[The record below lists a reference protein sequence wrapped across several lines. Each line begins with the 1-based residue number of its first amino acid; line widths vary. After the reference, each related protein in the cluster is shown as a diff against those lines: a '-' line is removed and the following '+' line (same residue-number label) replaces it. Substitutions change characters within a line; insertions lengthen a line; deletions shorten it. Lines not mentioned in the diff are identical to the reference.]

1 MKLDRLSDYDHGWQA
16 GIVKFREVLLT
27 ALLSWPPP
35 PEQDPGVHLVLHGR
49 GQLVH
54 PLLEHEHPLEALIK
68 ARVKLLHSVGHPVQV
83 GGAPGYLTDTKILI

>member
-35 PEQDPGVHLVLHGR
+35 PEQDPGVDLVLHLGW
-49 GQLVH
+49 QLVH
-54 PLLEHEHPLEALIK
+54 PLLEHEHPLELCVFLRIN
-68 ARVKLLHSVGHPVQV
+68 LLNSNC
-83 GGAPGYLTDTKILI
+83 